1 MKVMHY
7 IRNEIFMIIFSGM
20 FLLCDMNA
28 NAQQI
33 IKSSDTNDFRIGGSN
48 DTYYIYDDLGL
59 LRFVLSP
66 SYQEEANLEK
76 YGYEYRY
83 DQRGRCVWK
92 RLPGCEY
99 LPLWYDNADNLMF
112 SQDGEQRK
120 KGIYVFYLYDFVK
133 RQVLQG
139 TTTAINSSCPS
150 AIVAFNVSDAGIC
163 RSGYSSANDLG
174 LKKEQLLQA
183 NYYDNHAFINGQLE
197 KQATSQNLVSNQ
209 QASEQYSKGS
219 LTGTVSMATDGKPLV
234 SVYYHDLKGQVIASK
249 QTLPDDALL
258 SQNMTY
264 SFTKQPLEIISEI
277 FKNGISTTV
286 TQTNSYNKHNDK
298 IETMTLKVGNVTRTV
313 SSYSYNDISRLL
325 SIKRSGNV
333 LRGYDFAY
341 DGLNRLEESTY
352 AEGAGMS
359 QNKNRYSENILSYS
373 PNGSIERLQRYGK
386 KNNGTFGLIDDLMY
400 SYNGNQ
406 IKAISDKAGSLLY
419 DSSFDFKDGANA
431 DVEYFY
437 DTNGALIK
445 DLNKG
450 ISNIEY
456 DILGNLKCIS
466 FSNGFKTKYVYD
478 AAGNKLRTTHE
489 SAVTNTTDYIGNFI
503 FEDGKLSK
511 FLFDGGYCSF
521 DNSQNPTFHYYEKDH
536 LGSVR
541 MVVNENGTIEQVNH
555 YYPFGGVYG
564 DLSYNSEYQKS
575 KYIGKE
581 FDHMH
586 GLDWYD
592 HGARMYDAARVAWDK
607 TERLYGKFNNWN
619 LYCYGLDN
627 PIKFIDKDGREPGD
641 FFESPEKAAL
651 DFALFYNDNSIRDNK
666 EFASSIYAVQNDNGD
681 RGYTYTLPNVGQENH
696 CIPSLPTL
704 GSFLVAIVHT
714 HGSATSSD
722 GTIYANNEFSG
733 STMTRYGKK
742 MPVTNLK
749 NVTQKRTDIYQAN
762 YLKVDSYLATPNGS
776 LLKYDYKRGKISVIS
791 TEIPSDVTD
800 KTRKNDIS
808 TSENYEI
815 DADALRRMID
825 KLLRLNTNSHL
836 IFK

>member
-1 MKVMHY
+1 
-7 IRNEIFMIIFSGM
+7 MI
-20 FLLCDMNA
+20 
-28 NAQQI
+28 
-33 IKSSDTNDFRIGGSN
+33 
-48 DTYYIYDDLGL
+48 
-59 LRFVLSP
+59 
-66 SYQEEANLEK
+66 
-76 YGYEYRY
+76 
-83 DQRGRCVWK
+83 
-92 RLPGCEY
+92 
-99 LPLWYDNADNLMF
+99 
-112 SQDGEQRK
+112 
-120 KGIYVFYLYDFVK
+120 K
-133 RQVLQG
+133 RQLV
-139 TTTAINSSCPS
+139 
-150 AIVAFNVSDAGIC
+150 
-163 RSGYSSANDLG
+163 
-174 LKKEQLLQA
+174 
-183 NYYDNHAFINGQLE
+183 
-197 KQATSQNLVSNQ
+197 KQATSQNLASNQ
-209 QASEQYSKGS
+209 QAKEEYSKGS
-219 LTGTVSMATDGKPLV
+219 LTGTVCMATDGKPLV
-234 SVYYHDLKGQVIASK
+234 SVYYHDLRGQVIASK

-352 AEGAGMS
+352 SEGAGMS

-419 DSSFDFKDGANA
+419 DGSFDFKDGADA

-437 DTNGALIK
+437 DANGALVK

-450 ISNIEY
+450 ICNIEY
-456 DILGNLKCIS
+456 DVLGNLKCIS

-536 LGSVR
+536 LGSIR

-564 DLSYNSEYQKS
+564 DLSYNAEIQKS

-586 GLDWYD
+586 GLDLYD
-592 HGARMYDAARVAWDK
+592 HGARMYDAAKVAWDRVDRHGEKYTQLSPYLYCGNNSLVNVDADGKRVK
-607 TERLYGKFNNWN
+607 TIYFKDKEDPQWYRSSKSFYLAMMQFAQTDFGNQILSDFTPKGSYFFGVKGNGKYSKYDLEQQEIDITEPEKKTAYWRDINAQTQLLETDQGKPRFVVIFDVDRSTNELTKTIAHELAGHLYNYESVLKLYEDTKDFQKANFEFFKKGSKQEHLEMENKKYEKVN
-619 LYCYGLDN
+619 LYQQVMN
-627 PIKFIDKDGREPGD
+627 QIEQ
-641 FFESPEKAAL
+641 FFKH
-651 DFALFYNDNSIRDNK
+651 K
-666 EFASSIYAVQNDNGD
+666 
-681 RGYTYTLPNVGQENH
+681 
-696 CIPSLPTL
+696 
-704 GSFLVAIVHT
+704 
-714 HGSATSSD
+714 
-722 GTIYANNEFSG
+722 
-733 STMTRYGKK
+733 
-742 MPVTNLK
+742 
-749 NVTQKRTDIYQAN
+749 
-762 YLKVDSYLATPNGS
+762 
-776 LLKYDYKRGKISVIS
+776 
-791 TEIPSDVTD
+791 
-800 KTRKNDIS
+800 
-808 TSENYEI
+808 
-815 DADALRRMID
+815 
-825 KLLRLNTNSHL
+825 
-836 IFK
+836 

>member
-1 MKVMHY
+1 MHY

-33 IKSSDTNDFRIGGSN
+33 IKSSDTNDFRIGDSN

-99 LPLWYDNADNLMF
+99 LQLWYDNADNLMF

-219 LTGTVSMATDGKPLV
+219 LTGTVCMATDGKPLV
-234 SVYYHDLKGQVIASK
+234 SVYYHDLRGQVLASK
-249 QTLPDDALL
+249 QTMPDDVLL

-264 SFTKQPLEIISEI
+264 SFTKQPLEIISELT
-277 FKNGISTTV
+277 KKGMSATV
-286 TQTNSYNKHNDK
+286 MQTNSYNKHNDK
-298 IETMTLKVGNVTRTV
+298 IETMTLKVGDVTRTV

-325 SIKRSGNV
+325 SIERSGNV

-419 DSSFDFKDGANA
+419 DGSFDFKDGANA

-456 DILGNLKCIS
+456 DVLGNLKCIS

-489 SAVTNTTDYIGNFI
+489 SAVTNTTDYVGNFV
-503 FEDGKLSK
+503 FEDGKLDK
-511 FLFDGGYCSF
+511 YLFDGGYCSF
-521 DNSQNPTFHYYEKDH
+521 DNSQNPTFHYYENDH
-536 LGSVR
+536 LGSIR

-564 DLSYNSEYQKS
+564 DLSYNAEIQKS

-586 GLDWYD
+586 GLDLYD
-592 HGARMYDAARVAWDK
+592 HGARMYDAAKVAWDRVDRHGEKYTQLSPYLYCGNNSLVNVDADGKRVK
-607 TERLYGKFNNWN
+607 TIYFKDKEDPQWYRSSKSFYLAMMQFAQTDFGNQILSDFTPKGSYFFGVKGNGKYSKYDLEQQEIDITEPEKKTAYWRDINAQTQLLETDQGKPRFVVIFDVDRSTNELTKTIAHELAGHLYNYESVLKLYEDTKDFQKANFEFFKKGSKQEHLEMENKKYEKVN
-619 LYCYGLDN
+619 LYQQVMN
-627 PIKFIDKDGREPGD
+627 QIEQ
-641 FFESPEKAAL
+641 FFKH
-651 DFALFYNDNSIRDNK
+651 K
-666 EFASSIYAVQNDNGD
+666 
-681 RGYTYTLPNVGQENH
+681 
-696 CIPSLPTL
+696 
-704 GSFLVAIVHT
+704 
-714 HGSATSSD
+714 
-722 GTIYANNEFSG
+722 
-733 STMTRYGKK
+733 
-742 MPVTNLK
+742 
-749 NVTQKRTDIYQAN
+749 
-762 YLKVDSYLATPNGS
+762 
-776 LLKYDYKRGKISVIS
+776 
-791 TEIPSDVTD
+791 
-800 KTRKNDIS
+800 
-808 TSENYEI
+808 
-815 DADALRRMID
+815 
-825 KLLRLNTNSHL
+825 
-836 IFK
+836 

>member
-1 MKVMHY
+1 
-7 IRNEIFMIIFSGM
+7 M

-33 IKSSDTNDFRIGGSN
+33 IKSSDTNDFRIGDSN

-99 LPLWYDNADNLMF
+99 LQLWYDNADNLMF

-219 LTGTVSMATDGKPLV
+219 LTGTVCMATDGKPLV
-234 SVYYHDLKGQVIASK
+234 SVYYHDLRGQVLASK
-249 QTLPDDALL
+249 QTMPDDVLL

-264 SFTKQPLEIISEI
+264 SFTKQPLEIISELT
-277 FKNGISTTV
+277 KKGMSATV
-286 TQTNSYNKHNDK
+286 MQTNSYNKHNDK
-298 IETMTLKVGNVTRTV
+298 IETMTLKVGDVTRTV

-325 SIKRSGNV
+325 SIERSGNV

-419 DSSFDFKDGANA
+419 DGSFDFKDGANA

-489 SAVTNTTDYIGNFI
+489 SAVTNTTDYVGNFV
-503 FEDGKLSK
+503 FEDGKLDK
-511 FLFDGGYCSF
+511 YLFDGGYCSF
-521 DNSQNPTFHYYEKDH
+521 DNSQNPTFHYYENDH
-536 LGSVR
+536 LGSIR

-564 DLSYNSEYQKS
+564 DLSYNAEIQKS

-586 GLDWYD
+586 GLDLYD
-592 HGARMYDAARVAWDK
+592 HGARMYDAAKVAWDRVDRHGEKYTQLSPYLYCGNNSLVNVDADGKRVK
-607 TERLYGKFNNWN
+607 TIYFKDKEDPQWYRSSKSFYLAMMQFAQTDFGNQILSDFTPKGSYFFGVKGNGKYSKYDLEQQEIDITEPEKKTAYWRDINAQTQLLETDQGKPRFVVIFDVDRSTNELTKTIAHELAGHLYNYESVLKLYEDTKDFQKANFEFFKKGSKQEHLEMENKKYEKVN
-619 LYCYGLDN
+619 LYQQVMN
-627 PIKFIDKDGREPGD
+627 QIEQ
-641 FFESPEKAAL
+641 FFKH
-651 DFALFYNDNSIRDNK
+651 K
-666 EFASSIYAVQNDNGD
+666 
-681 RGYTYTLPNVGQENH
+681 
-696 CIPSLPTL
+696 
-704 GSFLVAIVHT
+704 
-714 HGSATSSD
+714 
-722 GTIYANNEFSG
+722 
-733 STMTRYGKK
+733 
-742 MPVTNLK
+742 
-749 NVTQKRTDIYQAN
+749 
-762 YLKVDSYLATPNGS
+762 
-776 LLKYDYKRGKISVIS
+776 
-791 TEIPSDVTD
+791 
-800 KTRKNDIS
+800 
-808 TSENYEI
+808 
-815 DADALRRMID
+815 
-825 KLLRLNTNSHL
+825 
-836 IFK
+836 

>member
-33 IKSSDTNDFRIGGSN
+33 IKSSDTNDFRIGDSN

-99 LPLWYDNADNLMF
+99 LQLWYDNADNLMF

-219 LTGTVSMATDGKPLV
+219 LTGTVCMATDGKPLV
-234 SVYYHDLKGQVIASK
+234 SVYYHDLRGQVIASK

-406 IKAISDKAGSLLY
+406 IKEISDKAGSLLY
-419 DSSFDFKDGANA
+419 DGSFDFKDGANA

-456 DILGNLKCIS
+456 DVLGNLKCIS

-489 SAVTNTTDYIGNFI
+489 SAVTNTTDYVGNFV
-503 FEDGKLSK
+503 FEDGKLDK
-511 FLFDGGYCSF
+511 YLFDGGYCSF
-521 DNSQNPTFHYYEKDH
+521 DNSQNPTFHYYENDH
-536 LGSVR
+536 LGSIR

-564 DLSYNSEYQKS
+564 DLSYNAEIQKS

-586 GLDWYD
+586 GLDLYD
-592 HGARMYDAARVAWDK
+592 HGARMYDAAKVAWDRVDRHGEKYTQLSPYLYCGNNSLVNVDADGKRVK
-607 TERLYGKFNNWN
+607 TIYFKDKEDPQWYRSSKSFYLAMMQFAQTDFGNQILSDFTPKGSYFFGVKGNGKYSKYDLEQQEIDITEPEKKTAYWRDINAQTQLLETDQGKPRFVVIFDVDRSTNELTKTIAHELAGHLYNYESVLKLYEDTKDFQKANFEFFKKGSKQEHLEMENKKYEKVN
-619 LYCYGLDN
+619 LYQQVMN
-627 PIKFIDKDGREPGD
+627 QIEQ
-641 FFESPEKAAL
+641 FFKH
-651 DFALFYNDNSIRDNK
+651 K
-666 EFASSIYAVQNDNGD
+666 
-681 RGYTYTLPNVGQENH
+681 
-696 CIPSLPTL
+696 
-704 GSFLVAIVHT
+704 
-714 HGSATSSD
+714 
-722 GTIYANNEFSG
+722 
-733 STMTRYGKK
+733 
-742 MPVTNLK
+742 
-749 NVTQKRTDIYQAN
+749 
-762 YLKVDSYLATPNGS
+762 
-776 LLKYDYKRGKISVIS
+776 
-791 TEIPSDVTD
+791 
-800 KTRKNDIS
+800 
-808 TSENYEI
+808 
-815 DADALRRMID
+815 
-825 KLLRLNTNSHL
+825 
-836 IFK
+836 

>member
-1 MKVMHY
+1 
-7 IRNEIFMIIFSGM
+7 M

-33 IKSSDTNDFRIGGSN
+33 IKSSDTNDFRIGDSN

-99 LPLWYDNADNLMF
+99 LQLWYDNADNLMF

-219 LTGTVSMATDGKPLV
+219 LTGTVCMATDGKPLV
-234 SVYYHDLKGQVIASK
+234 SVYYHDLRGQVLASK
-249 QTLPDDALL
+249 QTMPDDVLL

-264 SFTKQPLEIISEI
+264 SFTKQPLEIISELT
-277 FKNGISTTV
+277 KKGMSATV
-286 TQTNSYNKHNDK
+286 MQTNSYNKHNDK
-298 IETMTLKVGNVTRTV
+298 IETMTLKVGDVTRTV

-325 SIKRSGNV
+325 SIERSGNV

-341 DGLNRLEESTY
+341 DALNRLEESTY

-419 DSSFDFKDGANA
+419 DGSFDFKDGANA

-456 DILGNLKCIS
+456 DILGNLKCIT

-489 SAVTNTTDYIGNFI
+489 SAVTNTTDYVGNFV
-503 FEDGKLSK
+503 FEDGKLDK
-511 FLFDGGYCSF
+511 YLFDGGYCSF
-521 DNSQNPTFHYYEKDH
+521 DNSQNPTFHYYENDH
-536 LGSVR
+536 LGSIR

-564 DLSYNSEYQKS
+564 DLSYNAEIQKS

-586 GLDWYD
+586 GLDLYD
-592 HGARMYDAARVAWDK
+592 HGARMYDAAKVAWDRVDRHGEKYTQLSPYLYCGNNSLVNVDADGKRVK
-607 TERLYGKFNNWN
+607 TIYFKDKEDPQWYRSSKSFYLAMMQFAQTDFGNQILSDFTPKGSYFFGVKGNGKYSKYDLEQQEIDITEPEKKTAYWRDINAQTQLLETDQGKPRFVVIFDVDRSTNELTKTIAHELAGHLYNYESVLKLYEDTKDFQKANFEFFKKGSKQEHLEMENKKYEKVN
-619 LYCYGLDN
+619 LYQQVMN
-627 PIKFIDKDGREPGD
+627 QIEQ
-641 FFESPEKAAL
+641 FFKH
-651 DFALFYNDNSIRDNK
+651 K
-666 EFASSIYAVQNDNGD
+666 
-681 RGYTYTLPNVGQENH
+681 
-696 CIPSLPTL
+696 
-704 GSFLVAIVHT
+704 
-714 HGSATSSD
+714 
-722 GTIYANNEFSG
+722 
-733 STMTRYGKK
+733 
-742 MPVTNLK
+742 
-749 NVTQKRTDIYQAN
+749 
-762 YLKVDSYLATPNGS
+762 
-776 LLKYDYKRGKISVIS
+776 
-791 TEIPSDVTD
+791 
-800 KTRKNDIS
+800 
-808 TSENYEI
+808 
-815 DADALRRMID
+815 
-825 KLLRLNTNSHL
+825 
-836 IFK
+836 